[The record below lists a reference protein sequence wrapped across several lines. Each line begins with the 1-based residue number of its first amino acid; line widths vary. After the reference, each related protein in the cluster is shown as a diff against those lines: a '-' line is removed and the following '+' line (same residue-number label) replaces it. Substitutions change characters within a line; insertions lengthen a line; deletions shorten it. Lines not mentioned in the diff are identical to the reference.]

1 MTAVRELPS
10 SWKVDVWKDAS
21 EVCYPGFK
29 QDPGRPPHFSSAD
42 LVTEYRTLSRAARF
56 MTLTSLQRLY

>member
-21 EVCYPGFK
+21 EVCYPKFK
-29 QDPGRPPHFSSAD
+29 QDP
-42 LVTEYRTLSRAARF
+42 
-56 MTLTSLQRLY
+56 